1 MIELVLEDAN
11 DKTSN
16 TLAHAR
22 TEFSGVRTGRAN
34 PALIERLTVEAYGVD
49 NRLQEIAGF
58 AVPEARQLLVTP
70 FDPQNL
76 ESIEKAIQNAGLGL
90 NPSNDGRTIR
100 LNFPPLTEERRNELV
115 KVVNNMA
122 EDARNRLRGIRR
134 DARKDFDGVE
144 RDGGVSEDEIARAEG
159 QLDDLIHKREAEIE
173 SAREAKEHEL
183 REI

>member
-100 LNFPPLTEERRNELV
+100 LKLSAAHRGAPKRVSQSCQQHGRGRP
-115 KVVNNMA
+115 KPA
-122 EDARNRLRGIRR
+122 ARNPPRR
-134 DARKDFDGVE
+134 SQGF
-144 RDGGVSEDEIARAEG
+144 
-159 QLDDLIHKREAEIE
+159 
-173 SAREAKEHEL
+173 
-183 REI
+183 